1 MRGAASGLFGALL
14 FSACAGAKAPPII
27 VPPAVI
33 DSFCHDS
40 TAPRAT
46 ALAAI
51 MTSTDDK
58 LLASNPNASGI
69 VREMRAQTGGIGHWN
84 GQLVAL
90 PNVSKALGESDGYA
104 RVDAVAVPQAQPGAD
119 NRVVYFE
126 VRDHG
131 VTRWIALTAYDVQN
145 VCIAGRP
152 QA

>member
-1 MRGAASGLFGALL
+1 MCAALL
-14 FSACAGAKAPPII
+14 LSACAGAKAPPII
-27 VPPAVI
+27 VPPVAI
-33 DSFCHDS
+33 DSFCRDS